1 MHQNA
6 KGQPFLSLPLTLTLT
21 LTRCVVHQNAKG
33 QPFLSLIGRAS
44 SRASTVDLNEVMARW
59 NPNPDPN
66 PDH

>member
-1 MHQNA
+1 M
-6 KGQPFLSLPLTLTLT
+6 
-21 LTRCVVHQNAKG
+21 HQNAKG